1 MSGSVIN
8 HVKIESICKVD
19 TTQFIVLFC
28 GNLLFFHS
36 IFCFNFAALK
46 VAGGCRPAG
55 RALCVSRA
63 DGQRVGQSE
72 AARHCDEHSVQKGL
86 HG

>member
-1 MSGSVIN
+1 ML
-8 HVKIESICKVD
+8 KIESICKVD
-19 TTQFIVLFC
+19 TAQFIVFILRKS
-28 GNLLFFHS
+28 LVFHS
-36 IFCFNFAALK
+36 VSCFNVAALK

-55 RALCVSRA
+55 RALSVNRA